1 MNGVSLRRINK
12 KHDFS
17 EVNHSL
23 FPIDMDS
30 YHIKIDAS
38 ESGTD
43 RTTGNANSFPVLFFN
58 EDKKCGS
65 YDQLSLK
72 NSNRTPHATQNIPFN
87 ALTPNLQ
94 TAIPEGTTV
103 SAKVRTFSGGS
114 PDNLT
119 QISFNDQGFEPISL
133 ESTNFFETPRIIC
146 SKVNEDEHLQ
156 DFPGKKSFTIEVA
169 LETTDP
175 KVSPMIDLDRVNAI
189 LTTNRINSKIT
200 NFSTDG
206 RVNSLTED
214 PSAAT
219 YVTKIIKLEKGSDNL
234 KVFFDAYRHSSND
247 IRVLYRLFRTDTDES
262 NQSYELFPGYKNLD
276 ANGNVVSTSD
286 NDGLPDK
293 IVDFSNTDDDFR
305 SYEYTAKN
313 LPLFN
318 GFQVKIVMNGT
329 NLAKVPL
336 IRDLRVIATA

>member
-1 MNGVSLRRINK
+1 MLSTFETATIILSNNK

-234 KVFFDAYRHSSND
+234 KVFFDNLYCINYPLVMLKKIFSS
-247 IRVLYRLFRTDTDES
+247 R
-262 NQSYELFPGYKNLD
+262 
-276 ANGNVVSTSD
+276 
-286 NDGLPDK
+286 
-293 IVDFSNTDDDFR
+293 
-305 SYEYTAKN
+305 
-313 LPLFN
+313 
-318 GFQVKIVMNGT
+318 
-329 NLAKVPL
+329 
-336 IRDLRVIATA
+336 